1 VEIMRRIVK
10 ILLIIILILLAAVA
24 AFVIYQYEQP
34 ASSNVMKGDHN
45 ILLLTADP
53 SEKRPGMGAVDMAFA
68 IHVTDGSVTNMTPI
82 YPGGM
87 QHPTAMEPAAANAG
101 NIHLLLHDSLWD
113 ADTQK
118 DSVLAQQIVEYNTGI
133 KTDAVVIVTPDAVQA
148 ILNSVGPIN
157 VPGYT
162 GNGTNAAVE
171 FIRNMTEEKNSTMDR
186 GPAVELLMKPVLNGV
201 KDPTK
206 APALFQTVLDQ
217 YSKGNIVVIPSSL
230 MTQFAISKGLKL
242 L

>member
-1 VEIMRRIVK
+1 MRRIVK
-10 ILLIIILILLAAVA
+10 ILLIIILVLLGSIA

-53 SEKRPGMGAVDMAFA
+53 SEKRPGIGAIDMAFA
-68 IHVTDGSVTNMTPI
+68 VHVTDGSVTNLTPI

-87 QHPTAMEPAAANAG
+87 THPTAIEPAAAGAG
-101 NIHLLLHDSLWD
+101 SGHLLLHDSFWD
-113 ADTQK
+113 ANTQA
-118 DSVLAQQIVEYNTGI
+118 DSVLAQQIVESNTGI
-133 KTDAVVIVTPDAVQA
+133 KTDAVVIVTPDAVDA

-157 VPGYT
+157 IPGYN
-162 GNGTNAAVE
+162 GNGTNAAVD
-171 FIRNMTEEKNSTMDR
+171 FIRNMTEEKNSTMSR
-186 GPAVELLMKPVLNGV
+186 GNATQLLMKPVLTAV
-201 KDPTK
+201 KDPSK
-206 APALFQTVLDQ
+206 SPALFTTVIDQ

-242 L
+242 F